1 MYRKKKR
8 EKKTYK
14 QICGRWN
21 EKLNGGNEKERIK
34 IQKRPREAKE
44 RRSNVTEIQREPLR
58 ETKHGE
64 TAESKKMISD

>member
-1 MYRKKKR
+1 MFRKKKR

-14 QICGRWN
+14 QICGRRN
-21 EKLNGGNEKERIK
+21 EKLNDGNEKERIK